1 MKKNMQGFT
10 LIELMIVVA
19 IIAILAA
26 IAIPAYNDYMR
37 KARFSEVMSVGAGYK
52 LAVAECFNDTGT
64 LTGCSA
70 GTDPIPA
77 IPAALGPLN
86 MTAMTV
92 TDGVITQTSTANAG
106 SRTSVLTPA
115 IDGGALVWNQ
125 TGTCLT
131 GAPIFCK
138 Q

>member
-52 LAVAECFNDTGT
+52 LAVAECLNSIGT
-64 LTGCSA
+64 LAGCTA
-70 GTDPIPA
+70 GANDIPA
-77 IPAALGPLN
+77 IPASLASLN
-86 MTAMTV
+86 MDSMSV
-92 TDGVITQTSTANAG
+92 TNGVITQDSVTAAG
-106 SRTSVLTPA
+106 DRTSVLTPVV
-115 IDGGALVWNQ
+115 DNGALNWVQ
-125 TGTCLT
+125 SGTCT
-131 GAPIFCK
+131 NAPAFCK

>member
-52 LAVAECFNDTGT
+52 LSVAECINSLGTRTGCTAGTNDIPPVPGT
-64 LTGCSA
+64 LA
-70 GTDPIPA
+70 DF
-77 IPAALGPLN
+77 N

-92 TDGVITQTSTANAG
+92 ADGVISQTSTTAAG
-106 SRTSVLTPA
+106 TRTSVLTPTL
-115 IDGGALVWNQ
+115 DNGALNWVQ
-125 TGTCLT
+125 SGTCAT
-131 GAPIFCK
+131 APAFCK

>member
-52 LAVAECFNDTGT
+52 LSVAECINSLGTRTGCTAGTNDIPAVPGT
-64 LTGCSA
+64 LA
-70 GTDPIPA
+70 DF
-77 IPAALGPLN
+77 N

-92 TDGVITQTSTANAG
+92 TNGVISQTSTTAAG
-106 SRTSVLTPA
+106 TRTSVLTPTL
-115 IDGGALVWNQ
+115 DNGALNWVQ
-125 TGTCLT
+125 SGTCT
-131 GAPIFCK
+131 TAPAFCK